1 MPKEPPGAQAPRAR
15 PIRAHAGREGG
26 SLGDD
31 AAGAS
36 DTGAYGFPGSVALG
50 EGRVFASSLDG
61 KLYAFT
67 P

>member
-1 MPKEPPGAQAPRAR
+1 MPKEPPALKRPALGRSARTLVAKAARSAMMRPAP
-15 PIRAHAGREGG
+15 P
-26 SLGDD
+26 
-31 AAGAS
+31 